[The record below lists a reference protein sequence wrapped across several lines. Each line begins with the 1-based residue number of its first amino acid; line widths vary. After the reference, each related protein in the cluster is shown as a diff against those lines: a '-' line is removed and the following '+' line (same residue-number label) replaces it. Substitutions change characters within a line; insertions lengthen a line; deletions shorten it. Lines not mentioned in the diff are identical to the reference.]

1 MGVVKGDQRIARS
14 CYATAAKETLHVTS
28 LDNRRD
34 SKKGRQEP
42 VEKLEEIFVS
52 KNNPSRVIKIGSGL
66 GEALK
71 DELVK
76 CL

>member
-34 SKKGRQEP
+34 SKKGYQKP

-52 KNNPSRVIKIGSGL
+52 KNKPSRVIKIGSGL